1 MTQSVIVPARLNFAA
16 SNRFAEELNRLPDQ
30 GSYVLDFSPLQW
42 LEPFPMLQVVS
53 AVQKTIADKPNAR
66 IRARGMDHS
75 YARHMGFFRELG
87 AEVGPDRG
95 HVSNKEHYLPINVLD
110 LAQLRGE
117 AGERGVAVGKVV
129 QRHADQL
136 ARTLVQTNY
145 GPLWGTVQYALR
157 EIIRNAA
164 EHSGSTS
171 LLYCGQYWPERSSV
185 EIALIDRGIGIANS
199 LRENPHVRVG
209 TDIEALRL
217 AVLPGISGKS
227 YSGADEDP
235 KNEWGHSGFGLY
247 VVSELCR
254 RGGDFTVVSGTSAL
268 RLHDGG
274 HRNLKAMHHGTGV
287 RLLMHT
293 ENLRSIAPAVE
304 LIVGKGE
311 RIAREILQLPC
322 VEASVASKRGWLS

>member
-1 MTQSVIVPARLNFAA
+1 MTQLITVPARLNFSA
-16 SNRFAEELNRLPDQ
+16 SNRLAEELSSLPDE
-30 GSYVLDFSPLQW
+30 GSYVLDFSRLQW
-42 LEPFPMLQVVS
+42 VEPFPMLQVVS
-53 AVQKTIADKPNAR
+53 AVQEAIASKPGAR
-66 IRARGMDHS
+66 VRARAMDHS

-87 AEVGPDRG
+87 AAVGPSRG
-95 HVSNKEHYLPINVLD
+95 QVSNKEHYLPINVLD
-110 LAQLRGE
+110 LAELQGE
-117 AGERGVAVGKVV
+117 AGDRGIAVGKVV

-136 ARTLVQTNY
+136 ARTLLQTNY

-171 LLYCGQYWPERSSV
+171 LLYCGQYWPERSCV
-185 EIALIDRGIGIANS
+185 EIALIDSGIGIASS
-199 LRENPHVRVG
+199 LRENPHVSAG

-227 YSGADEDP
+227 YSGAREDP
-235 KNEWGHSGFGLY
+235 NDEWGHSGFGLY

-254 RGGDFTVVSGTSAL
+254 RGGDFTILSGASAL

-274 HRNLKAMHHGTGV
+274 HRNLKARHHGTGV
-287 RLLMHT
+287 RLIMHT

-304 LIVGKGE
+304 LIVSKGE

>member
-1 MTQSVIVPARLNFAA
+1 MTQLVVVPARLNFAA
-16 SNRFAEELNRLPDQ
+16 SNRLVGELSSLPNE
-30 GSYVLDFSPLQW
+30 GSYVLDFSRLQW

-53 AVQKTIADKPNAR
+53 AIQGAIASKPDAR
-66 IRARGMDHS
+66 IRAKGMDHS

-87 AEVGPDRG
+87 AEVGPNRG
-95 HVSNKEHYLPINVLD
+95 QVSNKEHYLPINVLD
-110 LAQLRGE
+110 LAELRGE

-129 QRHADQL
+129 QRHANEL

-164 EHSGSTS
+164 EHSGSSS
-171 LLYCGQYWPERSSV
+171 LLYCGQYWPERSRV
-185 EIALIDRGIGIANS
+185 EIALIDSGIGISSS
-199 LRENPHVRVG
+199 LRENPHVRVE

-227 YSGADEDP
+227 YKGAEGDP
-235 KNEWGHSGFGLY
+235 NDEWGHSGFGLY

-254 RGGDFTVVSGTSAL
+254 RGGDFTIVSGSSAL

-274 HRNLKAMHHGTGV
+274 HRNLKALHHGTGV
-287 RLLMHT
+287 RLVMPT

-304 LIVGKGE
+304 LIVAKGE

-322 VEASVASKRGWLS
+322 VEPSVASKRGWLS